1 MLIFGVDVPL
11 VEIILTFAILI
22 FLLFVE
28 TVVVLILLVQQM
40 NKTRKLGDLL
50 TRLSETILSIKKKE
64 IEELDALKRK

>member
-11 VEIILTFAILI
+11 VEIVLTFAILI